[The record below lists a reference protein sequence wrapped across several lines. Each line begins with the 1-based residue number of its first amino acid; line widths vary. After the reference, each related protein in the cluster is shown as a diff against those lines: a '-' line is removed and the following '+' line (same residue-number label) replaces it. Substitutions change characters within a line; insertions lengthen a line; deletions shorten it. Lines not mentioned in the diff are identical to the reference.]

1 MKTLLA
7 KTQLQNTSISNSA
20 LETCKLM
27 LSEDAGHGE
36 RSRNPLHQSGGHG
49 DGERLCGGKRR
60 AVAEGF
66 REKLK
71 EGRDR
76 ITPCECDCHYPDQS
90 IETNI
95 YFTAS
100 QIRNILGNGGGLEEY
115 VNIYLSA
122 IIPFIS
128 FFCVCE

>member
-1 MKTLLA
+1 M
-7 KTQLQNTSISNSA
+7 SA
-20 LETCKLM
+20 LERSKLII
-27 LSEDAGHGE
+27 SEDAGHGE
-36 RSRNPLHQSGGHG
+36 RSRDPLHQSGGHG

-76 ITPCECDCHYPDQS
+76 ITQCECDCHYPDQS
-90 IETNI
+90 IKTNI

-115 VNIYLSA
+115 VNINNNLPA
-122 IIPFIS
+122 IIPFN